1 LNVCTC
7 WVSSLGMLGEGW
19 KDRGVRDRGRER
31 GKEKERDEGLRER
44 KREREGMFWY
54 AG

>member
-1 LNVCTC
+1 
-7 WVSSLGMLGEGW
+7 MLGEGW

-31 GKEKERDEGLRER
+31 GMEKEREEGLRER
-44 KREREGMFWY
+44 REGMFWY

>member
-1 LNVCTC
+1 
-7 WVSSLGMLGEGW
+7 MLGEGW

-31 GKEKERDEGLRER
+31 GKEKEREEGLRER
-44 KREREGMFWY
+44 ERERGGECYGMPGEQFGY